1 MVSSLSCVASNGL
14 SGEQTASLFS
24 IVCSMDRSACDGI
37 STDGTAGIYGT
48 FSMCDAHSKLSFAMH
63 QYYQNQNQVPTACD
77 FKGNAKIQS
86 ASAKPSCSALL
97 SKAGFTPAP
106 PISTAAASGHSKKSA
121 AGAVRVTRS
130 GVQLLKLGVFLTIAG
145 LTGLVLGII
154 AAWSGASLVI
164 TVLAAV
170 VLGIIVAWIGVS
182 RMFAELAGVV
192 LVLLDEVLAIASA
205 NRNGK

>member
-1 MVSSLSCVASNGL
+1 M
-14 SGEQTASLFS
+14 
-24 IVCSMDRSACDGI
+24 
-37 STDGTAGIYGT
+37 
-48 FSMCDAHSKLSFAMH
+48 
-63 QYYQNQNQVPTACD
+63 
-77 FKGNAKIQS
+77 
-86 ASAKPSCSALL
+86 
-97 SKAGFTPAP
+97 
-106 PISTAAASGHSKKSA
+106 
-121 AGAVRVTRS
+121 
-130 GVQLLKLGVFLTIAG
+130 KLGVFLTISG

-205 NRNGK
+205 NSNGK